1 MTIAWA
7 VRRFEIIVGSSMIG
21 GAYALREC
29 GTAYKE
35 HAAKNPT
42 AVVRRDVE
50 LISTSSQLM

>member
-1 MTIAWA
+1 
-7 VRRFEIIVGSSMIG
+7 MIG